1 VLWIGRAGN
10 YLGFGADA
18 RRWRIPCLAFRI
30 GPVSLVQH
38 RVVDVFVEGRF
49 NSFEVDAMAVRRE
62 LDRTVG
68 GGRQGRMSSP
78 FFNAAVQLRTIV
90 TGAGSDGS
98 ITVLTRNRSPFAI
111 TAYCCR
117 GISYGPRR
125 VPLEKGMAR
134 RLSNAASFQLL
145 RRFSQQTIHT
155 LRTRIAFNQRHVLTG
170 GCRSKTMP
178 LGGVTLRSPEPGNQ
192 GIEWGTPA
200 ARWIVLATSL
210 GSGIAFL
217 DATVVNV
224 ALPAIGLDLD
234 ASVAGMQ
241 WIVNGYTLTLA
252 SLILIGGSLGDR
264 FGRRRIFIVG
274 VVWFAAASLLC
285 GLAATADALVGARVL
300 QGIGGALLI
309 DVASWRFIFLIN
321 IPLAVAVVA
330 IVLKHVPETRDPA
343 SVRGIDVPGA
353 ILTVLGLAGVTWSL
367 IEAGERGI
375 SGSALAV
382 GSAGLVSLAGFVA
395 LERHSRHPMLPLDIF
410 RSRQFTAANIVTFF
424 VYTGAGITFFLLV
437 VHLQQVMGY
446 SPMQAGLAMLPV
458 TVLMLA
464 LSARA
469 GLLADRIGP
478 RLPMTA
484 GPLAMAAGL
493 AVLSHAQAGTTYAGG
508 VLPGVLV
515 FGLGLTLTVAPLTA
529 TVLAAADPRHA
540 GIASGVN
547 NAISRGAGLIAVA
560 VIPGLAGLTGDAYR
574 DPAVFASGFRIAMLI
589 SAATVATGGAVA
601 WLLIRNDQVMDR
613 DLSPAIRPHH
623 CAVDAAPLAS
633 SRRQRLPS

>member
-1 VLWIGRAGN
+1 
-10 YLGFGADA
+10 
-18 RRWRIPCLAFRI
+18 
-30 GPVSLVQH
+30 
-38 RVVDVFVEGRF
+38 
-49 NSFEVDAMAVRRE
+49 
-62 LDRTVG
+62 
-68 GGRQGRMSSP
+68 
-78 FFNAAVQLRTIV
+78 
-90 TGAGSDGS
+90 
-98 ITVLTRNRSPFAI
+98 
-111 TAYCCR
+111 
-117 GISYGPRR
+117 
-125 VPLEKGMAR
+125 
-134 RLSNAASFQLL
+134 
-145 RRFSQQTIHT
+145 
-155 LRTRIAFNQRHVLTG
+155 
-170 GCRSKTMP
+170 
-178 LGGVTLRSPEPGNQ
+178 
-192 GIEWGTPA
+192 
-200 ARWIVLATSL
+200 VLATSL
-210 GSGIAFL
+210 GSGLAFL

-234 ASVAGMQ
+234 ADVAGMQ
-241 WIVNGYTLTLA
+241 WTVNGYTLTLA

-274 VVWFAAASLLC
+274 VVWFALASLLC
-285 GLAATADALVGARVL
+285 GLAPTAGALVAARVL
-300 QGIGGALLI
+300 QGIGGALLTPGSLAILQASFAPDDRGRAVGAWSGLSGVAAAVGPFVGGWLI
-309 DVASWRFIFLIN
+309 DVASWRLVFLIN

-330 IVLKHVPETRDPA
+330 VVLKHVPETRDPA
-343 SVRGIDVPGA
+343 SVPGIDVPGA

-367 IEAGERGI
+367 IDAGERGV
-375 SGSALAV
+375 SGFALAV
-382 GSAGLVSLAGFVA
+382 GSAGLAALGAFVV

-410 RSRQFTAANIVTFF
+410 RSRQFTAANIVTFV
-424 VYTGAGITFFLLV
+424 VYSSVGITFFLLV

-446 SPMQAGLAMLPV
+446 SPMQAGLATLPV

-493 AVLSHAQAGTTYAGG
+493 VVLSGAQAGTTYAGL

-574 DPAVFASGFRIAMLI
+574 DPALFASGFRIAMLI
-589 SAATVATGGAVA
+589 SAATAAAGGGVA
-601 WLLIRNDQVMDR
+601 WLLIRNDPTAGR
-613 DLSPAIRPHH
+613 RLSPAVRTHH
-623 CAVDAAPLAS
+623 CAIDAAPLAS
-633 SRRQRLPS
+633 GRREQLPS